1 MHDQERRPSL
11 TSFAGGEESLR
22 AYLLED
28 RRRHDFVGRRL
39 PFTLVEER
47 TCEPVRYELGDDWLD
62 LMVLFE
68 QGYGWEVHVLG
79 RSSDDLDLI
88 DVEMDLKDRCRAAL
102 AVPVF
107 TAPVPPPAA
116 HLAETVRDILAR
128 LERLEGKVAE
138 PNAVAAVGS
147 PYLTAEEAAAYL
159 RVNVNALYSLVE
171 RRKLAPLPGHRKYRF
186 TTDMLDAY
194 LKGE

>member
-1 MHDQERRPSL
+1 MNDRDEHRPPPPAES
-11 TSFAGGEESLR
+11 EEALR

-28 RRRHDFVGRRL
+28 RRRHDFIDRRL

-68 QGYGWEVHVLG
+68 PGYGWEVHVLD

-88 DVEMDLKDRCRAAL
+88 DVEMDLKDRHRAAL
-102 AVPVF
+102 AVPVLT
-107 TAPVPPPAA
+107 TAPPVAA
-116 HLAETVRDILAR
+116 HLTETVRDILAR
-128 LERLEGKVAE
+128 LERLENQPTGPDAL
-138 PNAVAAVGS
+138 AAVES

-186 TTDMLDAY
+186 TRAMLDAY